1 MKFMLQKGKRCLAVL
16 ISFTLF
22 FTTAGSLS
30 GNDEQVLK
38 VVATAYNSLP
48 GQTLNDPSLT
58 AWGDKLVPGM
68 KAIAVS
74 RDLIALGLTHG
85 VKVKIDGLSG
95 TYTVMDK
102 LHKRWRH
109 RIDIFMGNDVNSA
122 KQWGKRKVTIRWLRT
137 DLK

>member
-1 MKFMLQKGKRCLAVL
+1 MLQQGKRCLVVL
-16 ISFTLF
+16 ISVTMVFS
-22 FTTAGSLS
+22 TAGLLS
-30 GNDEQVLK
+30 AKDGQVLK
-38 VVATAYNSLP
+38 VTATAYNSVP
-48 GQTLNDPSLT
+48 GQTLNDPTLT

-85 VKVKIDGLSG
+85 VKIKIDGLSG

-102 LHKRWRH
+102 LHRRWKH
-109 RIDIFMGNDVNSA
+109 RIDIYMGNDVKSA
-122 KQWGKRKVTIRWLRT
+122 KQWGKREVTIRWQRS